1 MLNSI
6 RQHLK
11 EREIFQRNDDVYS
24 YSEDV
29 DDSNETDILWLN
41 IYRTITIVSLL
52 VAICR
57 QVSSRLNRYK
67 TMYIIKSRRWL
78 DEDGQM
84 VAIATSIPVS
94 HGSTVLQSF
103 GDRRAKN
110 VDYLRDRER
119 DQIVGGGDLWMLLM
133 SEEDLDLDTKKAGSK
148 SKKRSL
154 IKKLRRNIQCTQ
166 AI

>member
-11 EREIFQRNDDVYS
+11 EREIFRRNDNLYS
-24 YSEDV
+24 CSEDV
-29 DDSNETDILWLN
+29 DDSTETDIPWLD
-41 IYRTITIVSLL
+41 IYRTITVISFL

-57 QVSSRLNRYK
+57 QVSSRLSRCK
-67 TMYIIKSRRWL
+67 TLYIIKSRRWL

-84 VAIATSIPVS
+84 IAIATSIPVS
-94 HGSTVLQSF
+94 QGSTVLQSF

-110 VDYLRDRER
+110 VDCLRDRKR

-133 SEEDLDLDTKKAGSK
+133 NEEDLNLDIKKPGTK

-154 IKKLRRNIQCTQ
+154 IKKLKRNIQCTH